1 MLAARGEQ
9 RGTGARERLLEG
21 KREKERQKSRA
32 FGTRS
37 PEYWRLAIIK
47 NSKKETRGDT
57 ERAGTGEADA
67 PRRER
72 DG

>member
-1 MLAARGEQ
+1 M
-9 RGTGARERLLEG
+9 ER
-21 KREKERQKSRA
+21 KKERKIEKSQA
-32 FGTRS
+32 FGAWS

-57 ERAGTGEADA
+57 EKAGTGEADA
-67 PRRER
+67 PRKKR

>member
-1 MLAARGEQ
+1 MRG
-9 RGTGARERLLEG
+9 RKRERKIE
-21 KREKERQKSRA
+21 KSRA
-32 FGTRS
+32 FGARS

-47 NSKKETRGDT
+47 NSKKEMRGDT